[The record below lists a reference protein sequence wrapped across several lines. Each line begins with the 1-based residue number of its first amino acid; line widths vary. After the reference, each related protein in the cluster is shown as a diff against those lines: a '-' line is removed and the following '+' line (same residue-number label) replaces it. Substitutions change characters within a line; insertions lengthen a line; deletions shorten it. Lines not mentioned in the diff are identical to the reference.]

1 MASVTGSTT
10 GAYIARLDL
19 DQPHLLGVAK
29 KVDAQIAALTEAFG
43 PVETWFLRGLTVER
57 SGEVV
62 WRQPPGPLARQRLH
76 ALKFYQTVQVSPS
89 ASRYIYIRYQR
100 CTPAFLTLLARLKTA
115 DPKRPILV
123 EVPTYPY
130 EAEQLTPRERLLGL
144 VDRLTRGEMKRY
156 VDRIVTF
163 SGATEIFGIPTIQT
177 DNGVDTDLM
186 PPPGAPPAEGPVRL
200 VGVANLGLR
209 HAYDRVIDGLAD
221 YRASGAGRAVVFDIV
236 GSGSEEPALRAS
248 VAARGIGDLVTFCGP
263 MNGKALSDHLATCH
277 IGVSALGMHRIS
289 ADTSDIKSREYCAR
303 GLPFVTANADRDFG
317 PDFPFAFHAPA
328 DETPVDIAGLL
339 AFHDA
344 LRAAAPDYP
353 ARMRAY
359 AEVNLTWRAKMA
371 PVVAALRD
379 LLGDDA

>member
-29 KVDAQIAALTEAFG
+29 KIDAQIAALTEALG
-43 PVETWFLRGLTVER
+43 PVETWFLRGLAVER
-57 SGEVV
+57 SGEPV

-76 ALKFYQTVQVSPS
+76 ALKFYQTVRAHPS
-89 ASRYIYIRYQR
+89 GSRYIYIRYQR
-100 CTPAFLTLLARLKTA
+100 CTPAFLGLLAALKAA

-144 VDRLTRGEMKRY
+144 VDRLTRDGMRRY

-163 SGATEIFGIPTIQT
+163 SRATEIFGIPTIQT

-186 PPPGAPPAEGPVRL
+186 PPPAAAPSDGPVRL

-209 HAYDRVIDGLAD
+209 HAYDRVINGLAAH
-221 YRASGAGRAVVFDIV
+221 RAERGGRAVVFDIV
-236 GSGSEEPALRAS
+236 GSGSEEAALRAS
-248 VAARGIGDLVTFCGP
+248 VAARGVGDLVTFLGP

-344 LRAAAPDYP
+344 LRTGAPDYP
-353 ARMRAY
+353 GRMRAY

-371 PVVAALRD
+371 PVVAGLRD